1 MKLVHLIHGLPGTGK
16 TTFARK
22 LAADAGAVLLNHDE
36 VRVAVFGNT
45 PPSERFEEYT
55 DRIRALIWS
64 FAEKFVQHDIE
75 VILDHGF
82 WTRASRDQARNRA
95 IAMRAEPRFYE
106 MVCPPSLADAR
117 VLRRNEALEPGALF
131 IPPGA
136 LDIFRSRFEPMTP
149 DEERV
154 LIHTD
159 QPNPSWCKAP

>member
-1 MKLVHLIHGLPGTGK
+1 MIKLIHLIHGLPGTGK
-16 TTFARK
+16 TAFARK
-22 LAADAGAVLLNHDE
+22 LAAETGAILLNHDE
-36 VRVAVFGNT
+36 VRVAVFGST

-55 DRIRALIWS
+55 ERINALIWS
-64 FAEKFVQHDIE
+64 FAEKFVQRDIA

-82 WTRASRDQARNRA
+82 WTRASRDQAKTRA

-106 MVCPPSLADAR
+106 MVCAPSVADAR
-117 VLRRNEALEPGALF
+117 VLKRNETLEPGTLF

-154 LIHTD
+154 TIHTD
-159 QPNPSWCKAP
+159 RPNPA